1 MRHFTFA
8 CLTLAMV
15 FSAVYV
21 LTPANPSRADDLRIG
36 HPVASIGE
44 IFRHY

>member
-8 CLTLAMV
+8 FLSLALV
-15 FSAVYV
+15 FGAVYF
-21 LTPANPSRADDLRIG
+21 LKPATPSRVDDPRIG